1 MDEHHL
7 YHPTYIKLLCLYSTE
22 GCVQGR
28 GDYTN
33 NTEFQFFRK
42 KSCRDP
48 LHSCVDYAMLLNCTQ
63 VLGWS
68 PWCCFVV
75 FNQNKQ
81 QNPSCS
87 PPVSFQWVGCI
98 LSSQVSSLLL
108 LIYPEAR
115 TQAGHGIGFHR
126 VMLRG
131 CWARSTVL
139 DWEHTEL
146 VQVHQGTENTQSV
159 HSPCD
164 FLFQEPGANMSIMG
178 LLVPYPS
185 YLSRD
190 ANKDN
195 PEMDVYS

>member
-1 MDEHHL
+1 MCRAGEITQTAQSFSFSGKKKAVGSHYTAVWIMQCFWTAHKCWGDHL
-7 YHPTYIKLLCLYSTE
+7 YVVLLFLTK
-22 GCVQGR
+22 
-28 GDYTN
+28 TN
-33 NTEFQFFRK
+33 SKT
-42 KSCRDP
+42 
-48 LHSCVDYAMLLNCTQ
+48 
-63 VLGWS
+63 
-68 PWCCFVV
+68 
-75 FNQNKQ
+75 
-81 QNPSCS
+81 PSCS

-108 LIYPEAR
+108 LIYPEAG
-115 TQAGHGIGFHR
+115 TQAGQGIGFHR

-185 YLSRD
+185 HLSRD